1 MHCHL
6 RPPVAPVMLGFN
18 EAYEVVVFVFMQCI
32 LLYAMPVWSSKR
44 HIMHHPTNPTI
55 HNLC

>member
-1 MHCHL
+1 
-6 RPPVAPVMLGFN
+6 MLGFN